1 MEFVHIPVLLEECL
15 NGLALKPNGVY
26 FDGTL
31 GGAGHSYHILNKT
44 SPNGRLVATDLD
56 TEAIAAATLRLNPF
70 EGRFQIFHTNFKNYE
85 DALTQAGVTELDGVL
100 LDLGVSSYQLDNG
113 DRGFAYMAR
122 EARLDMRMN
131 TSSALSAYEVI
142 NGYSENEL
150 KRIFSEYGEE
160 RFSGRIAQRIVETRK
175 NAPIETTGDLVDLIN
190 AAIPAKFK
198 TEPHPEK
205 RVFQAVRI
213 EVNGELHKLK
223 ETVMG
228 LAKKLK
234 VGGRIAVITFHSLE
248 DRIVKQALKE
258 LEQDCVCN
266 KNLPVCVCNKRRE
279 VKILTNKPVTASET
293 ELQAN
298 SRAKSA
304 KLRIAERV

>member
-31 GGAGHSYHILNKT
+31 GGAGHSYQILNRT
-44 SPNGRLVATDLD
+44 SPNGKLVATDLD
-56 TEAIAAATLRLNPF
+56 MEAIAAATLRLRPY

-85 DALTQAGVTELDGVL
+85 EALEQAGVAQLDGVL

-113 DRGFAYMAR
+113 ERGFAYMAR
-122 EARLDMRMN
+122 DAPLDMRMN

-175 NAPIETTGDLVDLIN
+175 TAPIETTGELVDLIN

-248 DRIVKQALKE
+248 DRIVKTAFKNKE
-258 LEQDCVCN
+258 NPCACPPEF
-266 KNLPVCVCNKRRE
+266 PVCVCGKKPEGRVISKKPILPSEEELE
-279 VKILTNKPVTASET
+279 V
-293 ELQAN
+293 N
-298 SRAKSA
+298 SRSKSA
-304 KLRIAERV
+304 KLRVFEKI

>member
-15 NGLALKPNGVY
+15 NGLSLKPEGVY

-31 GGAGHSYHILNKT
+31 GGAGHSYQILNRT

-56 TEAIAAATLRLNPF
+56 TEAIAAATLRLAPF

-85 DALTQAGVTELDGVL
+85 DALKQASVTELDGVL

-113 DRGFAYMAR
+113 ERGFAYMAR
-122 EARLDMRMN
+122 DARLDMRMN

-175 NAPIETTGDLVDLIN
+175 NAPIETTGELVDLIN

-279 VKILTNKPVTASET
+279 VKILTNKPVTATEK

>member
-15 NGLALKPNGVY
+15 SGLALKPDGVY

-31 GGAGHSYHILNKT
+31 GGAGHSYQILNRT

-56 TEAIAAATLRLNPF
+56 TEAIAAATLRLAPF
-70 EGRFQIFHTNFKNYE
+70 GGRFQIFHTNFKNYE
-85 DALTQAGVTELDGVL
+85 DALAQAGVTELDGVL

-122 EARLDMRMN
+122 DARLDMRMN

-160 RFSGRIAQRIVETRK
+160 RFLGRIAQRIVETRK
-175 NAPIETTGDLVDLIN
+175 NAPIETTGELVDLIN

-258 LEQDCVCN
+258 LEQDCICN

-279 VKILTNKPVTASET
+279 VKILTNKPITASES

>member
-1 MEFVHIPVLLEECL
+1 
-15 NGLALKPNGVY
+15 
-26 FDGTL
+26 
-31 GGAGHSYHILNKT
+31 
-44 SPNGRLVATDLD
+44 
-56 TEAIAAATLRLNPF
+56 
-70 EGRFQIFHTNFKNYE
+70 
-85 DALTQAGVTELDGVL
+85 
-100 LDLGVSSYQLDNG
+100 
-113 DRGFAYMAR
+113 MAR

-175 NAPIETTGDLVDLIN
+175 TAPIETTGELVDLIN

-248 DRIVKQALKE
+248 DRIVKQAFKE

-279 VKILTNKPVTASET
+279 VKILTNKPVTATES
-293 ELQAN
+293 ELQLN

>member
-1 MEFVHIPVLLEECL
+1 MDFVHVPVMLEECME
-15 NGLALKPNGVY
+15 GLALKNGGVY

-31 GGAGHSYHILNKT
+31 GGAGHSFQILQRT

-56 TEAIAAATLRLNPF
+56 TEAIAAATERLRPF
-70 EGRFQIFHTNFKNYE
+70 VGRFQIFHSNFKDYE
-85 DALTQAGVTELDGVL
+85 YALEQAGVTELDGVL

-113 DRGFAYMAR
+113 ERGFAYMAR
-122 EARLDMRMN
+122 NARLDMRMN
-131 TSSALSAYEVI
+131 QTAALSAYEVI

-160 RFSGRIAQRIVETRK
+160 RFSGRIAARIVEARQK
-175 NAPIETTGDLVDLIN
+175 APVTTTGELTDLICS
-190 AAIPAKFK
+190 AIPAKFK

-213 EVNGELHKLK
+213 EVNGELRGLK
-223 ETVMG
+223 ETVVG
-228 LAKKLK
+228 LARKLK
-234 VGGRIAVITFHSLE
+234 KGGRIAVITFHSLE
-248 DRIVKQALKE
+248 DRIVKQALKD
-258 LEQDCVCN
+258 LEIDCICD
-266 KNLPVCVCNKRRE
+266 KSLPVCVCNKKRE
-279 VKILTNKPVTASET
+279 VKIVTNKPITAKEE
-293 ELQAN
+293 ELKQN